1 MNIKIKLLLIWI
13 LSVATGFSF
22 LKADT
27 TAQALKDNEQTLC
40 DANDDDC
47 NDCDCITKVEIHK
60 LCAKKIKA
68 HKGRFKKLCADHFK
82 TDFICTDTITVNHVL
97 NMSSIC
103 TPALSTNDLC
113 VSGIARIEEV
123 CGNYRAFAQYSAD
136 TTYTLGA
143 LLNYDEILDNPD
155 GDLAASP
162 TTFTTPVSGYYI
174 ISLAIHQL
182 SIAPVGPVLGVPTA
196 VLTVYVNGV
205 AQRSSFFPYLTF
217 NSEQDSSLSA
227 LIRLNVGDL
236 VTATYT
242 NLVVDQTLGT
252 ISIPGTVVIGG
263 GTGAS
268 FFAIHY
274 LSSNCDV
281 PSCTPCTP
289 AAGLPP
295 CNSHCAPFCD
305 KE

>member
-1 MNIKIKLLLIWI
+1 MNIKSKLLLIWI
-13 LSVATGFSF
+13 LSVATCFSF
-22 LKADT
+22 LQAEDAT
-27 TAQALKDNEQTLC
+27 VQALKDTEQTLC
-40 DANDDDC
+40 DATGDC
-47 NDCDCITKVEIHK
+47 DDCDCITKVEIHK

-82 TDFICTDTITVNHVL
+82 TDFICTDTITVNHLL
-97 NMSSIC
+97 NMKEIC
-103 TPALSTNDLC
+103 TQSLSTNDLC

-123 CGNYRAFAQYSAD
+123 CGNYRAFADYSAD
-136 TTYTLGA
+136 TTYTLGTP
-143 LLNYDEILDNPD
+143 LNYDDILDNPD
-155 GDLAASP
+155 GDLTAAP

-196 VLTVYVNGV
+196 VLTVLVNGTP
-205 AQRSSFFPYLTF
+205 QRSSFFPYLTF
-217 NSEQDSSLSA
+217 NSAQDSSLSA
-227 LIRLNVGDL
+227 LLRLNAGDL

-252 ISIPGTVVIGG
+252 INLPGTVVIGG

-274 LSSNCDV
+274 LSSNCEV

-289 AAGLPP
+289 AEGTS
-295 CNSHCAPFCD
+295 CDNHCEPFCD